1 MIDIENINSK
11 INSFCLQDVN
21 VQESG
26 EFKNQSN
33 ISVNSSLK
41 EKEEQKQNH
50 NQIWNQI
57 LDSAEFVSLHNTN
70 ENYYLSDDEVVSFE
84 NLGKIIMQ
92 RGKGESGAAE
102 DTLVAVLANSSS

>member
-1 MIDIENINSK
+1 M
-11 INSFCLQDVN
+11 N
-21 VQESG
+21 VSDG
-26 EFKNQSN
+26 
-33 ISVNSSLK
+33 SSLK
-41 EKEEQKQNH
+41 EKVEENQNH

-92 RGKGESGAAE
+92 RGKGESGAGE
-102 DTLVAVLANSSS
+102 DTLGAVLANSNS